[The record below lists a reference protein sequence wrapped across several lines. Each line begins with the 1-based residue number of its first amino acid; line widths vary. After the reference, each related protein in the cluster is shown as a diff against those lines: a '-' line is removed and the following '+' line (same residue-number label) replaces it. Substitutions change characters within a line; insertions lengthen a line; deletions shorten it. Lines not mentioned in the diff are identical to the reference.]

1 MARAGEMSAA
11 SAEESWGGHSAVTL
25 PALTV
30 TVADMV
36 AALERAAGPAVSALI
51 DWVPDPAVARL
62 MTSWPARIRADR
74 AERLGLAPDPDIGSI
89 ISRYL
94 AESRG

>member
-1 MARAGEMSAA
+1 VIV
-11 SAEESWGGHSAVTL
+11 H
-25 PALTV
+25 
-30 TVADMV
+30 
-36 AALERAAGPAVSALI
+36 
-51 DWVPDPAVARL
+51 
-62 MTSWPARIRADR
+62 DR